1 MAEKFQ
7 LKALITGVDRLSPTL
22 AGVRKNIAG
31 FRKGLQATG
40 LGDIGIREL
49 LAGGAFAAP
58 FVAGTKA
65 AIEFESSMADV
76 RKVVNFDTPQQFAE
90 MGEDIGKMSE
100 RLPMAANDIAKIV
113 AAGGQAGFARSEL
126 LGFAEAAVKM
136 GIAFDQTADESGE
149 MMAKWRTAFRLT
161 QPEVETLADK
171 INYLGNTGPANA
183 KTISSIVTEIGAL
196 GEVAGLSSGQ
206 VAAIG
211 ATMAGV
217 GVKQDVAATGIKNFM
232 LAMTKGTAA
241 TKSQQQAFKSI
252 RLDAQK
258 VAASMQVDAQGTI
271 LDLLQRVGKV
281 KPASR
286 AALLTELFGSE
297 SVAAITPLL
306 TNLSLLQGNLKKVSD
321 QQLYGGSMEQ
331 EYQSRAATTA
341 NTLQLLRAS
350 IERAGN
356 AIGSAFLGPLNTA
369 AKALQPYISSMSD
382 LIRDNPA
389 LVQGIAAAGLAFAA
403 MSSAIAGAVVVTK
416 LWGVVFGA
424 TPIGIIAAGIAL
436 AAGLIVAN
444 WDALGP
450 FFSELW
456 GSIKTFALVAWE
468 VIKSVV
474 AWHPLGLIVSN
485 WQPLAEFFSALWE
498 LIKAAVVVGWAYI
511 KEQIGFD
518 PVAVVTGAWEPLV
531 GFFKGLFDRI
541 KPYVEPL
548 MSAGAW
554 LGDKAGAVGSWAK
567 GAAGQVSSFF
577 GGTNPGNAAGGLIG
591 TSTQGVR
598 SLTQNLQSSGSLVQQ
613 TANANRPQL
622 DGALVVRFENAP
634 AGLRTE
640 QATTNQPGLK
650 VTSNVGYRSLAGAP

>member
-331 EYQSRAATTA
+331 EYQSRASTTA

-350 IERAGN
+350 VERAGK

-369 AKALQPYISSMSD
+369 AKALQPYISRIGD

-389 LVQGIAAAGLAFAA
+389 LVQGLATAGAAFAAISAAISGAILVTKLWGLAFAA
-403 MSSAIAGAVVVTK
+403 
-416 LWGVVFGA
+416 
-424 TPIGIIAAGIAL
+424 TPIGLAAVVIAG

-444 WDALGP
+444 WDTLAP
-450 FFSELW
+450 FFSDLW
-456 GSIKTFALVAWE
+456 AEIRGPAMVLWE
-468 VIKSVV
+468 WFKLFCS
-474 AWHPLGLIVSN
+474 WTPLGLIISN
-485 WQPLAEFFSALWE
+485 WQPVSTFFAGLWE
-498 LIKAAVVVGWAYI
+498 LIKAYAVPYSNFMKTMFDWSPMGLII
-511 KEQIGFD
+511 KHWQPI
-518 PVAVVTGAWEPLV
+518 V
-531 GFFKGLFDRI
+531 GFFQGLLNKV
-541 KPYVEPL
+541 KPMLQAIGVDVSAADISQGMQDL
-548 MSAGAW
+548 AAQQRARNAGA
-554 LGDKAGAVGSWAK
+554 G
-567 GAAGQVSSFF
+567 
-577 GGTNPGNAAGGLIG
+577 GGTGALVRSNAVQA
-591 TSTQGVR
+591 TQGLAA
-598 SLTQNLQSSGSLVQQ
+598 SQGALPTSALL
-613 TANANRPQL
+613 RPPSTQL

>member
-40 LGDIGIREL
+40 LGEVGLRDI
-49 LAGGAFAAP
+49 LAGAAIAAP
-58 FVAGTKA
+58 FIAGTQA
-65 AIEFESSMADV
+65 AIELESALADV
-76 RKVVNFDTPQQFAE
+76 RKVVNFDTPEQFAQ

-100 RLPMAANDIAKIV
+100 RLPMAATDIAKIV

-149 MMAKWRTAFRLT
+149 MMSKWRTAFRLT

-183 KTISSIVTEIGAL
+183 RTISGIVTEIGAL

-206 VAAIG
+206 VAALG

-232 LAMTKGTAA
+232 LAMTKGAAA
-241 TKSQQQAFKSI
+241 TKSQQQALKSI
-252 RLDAQK
+252 RLDAKK

-271 LDLLQRVGKV
+271 LDLLQRVSKV
-281 KPASR
+281 KPASQ

-297 SVAAITPLL
+297 SVAAIAPLL
-306 TNLSLLQGNLKKVSD
+306 TNLVQLQGNLKKVSD
-321 QQLYGGSMEQ
+321 AQQYGGSMEQ
-331 EYQSRAATTA
+331 EYAARAATTA
-341 NTLQLLRAS
+341 NTLQLLRNAVV
-350 IERAGN
+350 RVGV
-356 AIGSAFLGPLNTA
+356 AIGSAFLMPINA
-369 AKALQPYISSMSD
+369 ASAALMPYVSGIGELIKAHPD
-382 LIRDNPA
+382 LVR
-389 LVQGIAAAGLAFAA
+389 GIAAAGVAFAA
-403 MSSAIAGAVVVTK
+403 MSSAVAGAIVVTK
-416 LWGVVFGA
+416 LWGLVFAA
-424 TPIGIIAAGIAL
+424 TPIGLIAAVIAG

-444 WDALGP
+444 WDTLAP
-450 FFSELW
+450 FFSDLW
-456 GSIKTFALVAWE
+456 AEIRGPAMVLWE
-468 VIKSVV
+468 WFKLFCS
-474 AWHPLGLIVSN
+474 WTPLGLIISN
-485 WQPLAEFFSALWE
+485 WQPVSTFFAGLWE
-498 LIKAAVVVGWAYI
+498 LIKAYAVPYSNFMRTMFDWSPMGLII
-511 KEQIGFD
+511 KHWQPI
-518 PVAVVTGAWEPLV
+518 V
-531 GFFKGLFDRI
+531 GFFQGLLNKV
-541 KPYVEPL
+541 KPMLQAIGVDVSAADISQGMQDL
-548 MSAGAW
+548 AAQQRARNAGA
-554 LGDKAGAVGSWAK
+554 G
-567 GAAGQVSSFF
+567 
-577 GGTNPGNAAGGLIG
+577 GGTGAL
-591 TSTQGVR
+591 VR
-598 SLTQNLQSSGSLVQQ
+598 SNAVQASQ
-613 TANANRPQL
+613 GLAASQGALPTSALLRPPSAQL